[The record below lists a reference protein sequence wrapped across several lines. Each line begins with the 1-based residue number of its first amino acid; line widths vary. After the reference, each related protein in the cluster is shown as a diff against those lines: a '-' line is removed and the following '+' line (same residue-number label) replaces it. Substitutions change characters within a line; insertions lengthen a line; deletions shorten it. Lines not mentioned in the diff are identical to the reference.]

1 MVQTTGH
8 HLMNQTYLWYWCKEE
23 YAKRSLLVKGLW
35 IELWLI
41 NKTVDVLRNFL
52 LFFIF
57 NISHIFFLSCF
68 WIYFFTFSF
77 LWSSNILKRS
87 KVFCCLSKQ
96 QKEMRR
102 WDIPTLYFIITM
114 FYTQYKCMYLS
125 DFSKTQCC
133 WNLLKIKEPV
143 LHLWCVQSTIW
154 QHSAVL
160 HTVILHPSIISVISV
175 INH

>member
-41 NKTVDVLRNFL
+41 NKKLDVLKNFL

-68 WIYFFTFSF
+68 WIYFF
-77 LWSSNILKRS
+77 
-87 KVFCCLSKQ
+87 
-96 QKEMRR
+96 
-102 WDIPTLYFIITM
+102 
-114 FYTQYKCMYLS
+114 
-125 DFSKTQCC
+125 
-133 WNLLKIKEPV
+133 LLFP
-143 LHLWCVQSTIW
+143 S
-154 QHSAVL
+154 SAVPTFWKEVRFPIAFLNNKKRWEDEIFL
-160 HTVILHPSIISVISV
+160 HFISLLLCFIHN
-175 INH
+175 INVCIYQIFPKLNVVEIFWK